1 MSRDLLNNAND
12 FTSMLIKSYV
22 KEHHICLDGT
32 VGNGNDTIKI
42 LNTLNGTGKIYGF
55 DIQED
60 AINHTESL
68 IFSRNYKTEVLLI
81 KDSHE
86 YVDRYIKERINFA
99 IYNLGYLPGGD
110 KNIKTNYTSTIISI
124 KKVLDLLAPNGI
136 LLITVYL
143 GHPGGMDEYTAI
155 NDYLETL
162 EQKNYNVFKLK
173 FINQKNN
180 PPITFGVEARG
191 GE

>member
-12 FTSMLIKSYV
+12 FTSMLIKTYV

-32 VGNGNDTIKI
+32 VGNGNDTMKI
-42 LNTLNGTGKIYGF
+42 LNALNGTGKIYGF

-68 IFSRNYKTEVLLI
+68 IFDRNYNTEVLLI

>member
-1 MSRDLLNNAND
+1 MSRDILNNAND

-22 KEHHICLDGT
+22 KENHICLDGT

-110 KNIKTNYTSTIISI
+110 KNIKTDHTSTIISI

-155 NDYLETL
+155 KNYLETL

>member
-12 FTSMLIKSYV
+12 FTSMLIKTYV

-32 VGNGNDTIKI
+32 VGNGNDTMKI
-42 LNTLNGTGKIYGF
+42 LNALNGTGKIYGF

-68 IFSRNYKTEVLLI
+68 IFDRNYNTEVLLI

-110 KNIKTNYTSTIISI
+110 KHIKTDHTSTIISI
-124 KKVLDLLAPNGI
+124 RKVLDLLAPNGI

-143 GHPGGMDEYTAI
+143 GHPGGMDEYKAI

>member
-1 MSRDLLNNAND
+1 MSRDLFNNAND

-22 KEHHICLDGT
+22 KENHICLDGT
-32 VGNGNDTIKI
+32 VGNGNDTMKI

-180 PPITFGVEARG
+180 PPIIFGVEARG